1 MAEEKG
7 QVLSATKPRNEGDSV
22 FEKVHLG
29 AGKEDTIQKN
39 DNKK

>member
-22 FEKVHLG
+22 EKVHLG